1 VLIDEFGPRWGTALL
16 KGVHIQQCQQLL
28 LLLLLLLPQVLTSQ
42 GLATFSLVDCCHS
55 LLNRTLEVIPS
66 HTLAAL
72 QQQLAATLPADHADS
87 ANASSFNRPVH
98 DVVGEG
104 QLPGIRAG
112 LRLARYSLGR
122 CAAVADFMARLA
134 TVPEVFEMARA
145 TGLTLEQ
152 VGGDVSA
159 VLLGSMLGV

>member
-1 VLIDEFGPRWGTALL
+1 LQYTCFALL
-16 KGVHIQQCQQLL
+16 LRLL
-28 LLLLLLLPQVLTSQ
+28 LLLLQVLTSQ

-55 LLNRTLEVIPS
+55 LLNRTLEVIPN

-72 QQQLAATLPADHADS
+72 QQQLAATPPPTPAAAAANS
-87 ANASSFNRPVH
+87 ASLNAA
-98 DVVGEG
+98 VVDED
-104 QLPGIRAG
+104 QLPGVRAG

-122 CAAVADFMARLA
+122 CAAVADLMGRLA

-152 VGGDVSA
+152 VRR
-159 VLLGSMLGV
+159 

>member
-1 VLIDEFGPRWGTALL
+1 
-16 KGVHIQQCQQLL
+16 LL
-28 LLLLLLLPQVLTSQ
+28 LLLLLLQVLTSQ

-55 LLNRTLEVIPS
+55 LLNRTLEVIPN

-72 QQQLAATLPADHADS
+72 QQQLAATPPATPLPPAAAAANDTSPHASPAVAVADS
-87 ANASSFNRPVH
+87 
-98 DVVGEG
+98 VVGEN
-104 QLPGIRAG
+104 QLPGVRAG

-122 CAAVADFMARLA
+122 CAAVADLMWRLA

-152 VGGDVSA
+152 VRG
-159 VLLGSMLGV
+159 